1 MADQFDMSGMSE
13 QEAKQYVLQYLKAL
27 QEVRRQK
34 KDKQGDF
41 ETWEKRVRL
50 AKEQGRDDLQQEALA
65 RCRQLADEYDSLS
78 QQEKSLEEDV
88 DALKRRLATFTERSV
103 NAEALLGQLEG
114 VVGDS
119 HETDRAV
126 DELEVEADLERLK
139 RQMAAEEGSD
149 DNDGSDGEEDAGE

>member
-1 MADQFDMSGMSE
+1 MADQFDMSGMSD

-34 KDKQGDF
+34 KDKQEDF

-50 AKEQGRDDLQQEALA
+50 AKEQGRDDLQQEALE
-65 RCRQLADEYDSLS
+65 RCRQLADEHDSLS
-78 QQEKSLEEDV
+78 QQEKSLQEDV
-88 DALKRRLATFTERSV
+88 DALKSRLATFTERSV

-126 DELEVEADLERLK
+126 DELEVEADLQRLK
-139 RQMAAEEGSD
+139 QQMAAEEDSD
-149 DNDGSDGEEDAGE
+149 EEENADKDEGE